1 MTEYQ
6 DNILGGRV
14 PWPDLVCFQKI
25 APAIRMEDG
34 FVDEEAAA
42 RIWMMDNETSTK
54 SEAMA

>member
-14 PWPDLVCFQKI
+14 PWFQKI

-34 FVDEEAAA
+34 FVDEEGAA

-54 SEAMA
+54 SKATA